1 MTRLET
7 VALIFFS
14 VSMCALTATIL
25 HTRDHMYYMN
35 PDVIKC
41 ADVKALIHSRGILAE
56 QFPDEAGMYVQEDL
70 IKDYEETCS
79 HMTGKM
85 ESLQ

>member
-1 MTRLET
+1 MLSL
-7 VALIFFS
+7 V
-14 VSMCALTATIL
+14 CTIL
-25 HTRDHMYYMN
+25 GTRDDMYYMN

-41 ADVKALIHSRGILAE
+41 ADAKTLIYTRGVLASH
-56 QFPDEAGMYVQEDL
+56 FPDEEGVTVQEDL
-70 IKDYEETCS
+70 IKDYEEACS